1 MNSDYA
7 VAVHILSLLNREA
20 QPLSSEF
27 IADSVGVNPVVIRQV
42 SGLLRRGGLLAT
54 QRGVMGAKLTR
65 PAEQI
70 SLLDVYRAVGAPQTV
85 LKLHRHPNPAC
96 PVGANIS
103 ACWTACLL
111 RPRPRWKLS
120 WRGSASRTW
129 TRRCTTSRVVF
140 LVSGVGVLLTPC
152 PFALCSHPLPS
163 PFTRPDLASA
173 QAEVRSTRRVNPTPS
188 HPVQPRRTSG
198 VTHDWNHRS
207 HRTFGRIDDSSLAG
221 WRHARRRNR
230 RPRSQP

>member
-20 QPLSSEF
+20 QPLSSEL
-27 IADSVGVNPVVIRQV
+27 IAGSVGVNPVVIRQV

-96 PVGANIS
+96 PVGANIQ
-103 ACWTACLL
+103 CVLD
-111 RPRPRWKLS
+111 
-120 WRGSASRTW
+120 G
-129 TRRCTTSRVVF
+129 VF
-140 LVSGVGVLLTPC
+140 
-152 PFALCSHPLPS
+152 
-163 PFTRPDLASA
+163 A
-173 QAEVRSTRRVNPTPS
+173 QAQAALEAELARV
-188 HPVQPRRTSG
+188 
-198 VTHDWNHRS
+198 
-207 HRTFGRIDDSSLAG
+207 SLSDVDAALHQQAG
-221 WRHARRRNR
+221 
-230 RPRSQP
+230 